1 MIKLETDLEQFV
13 VIAAFR
19 YALGRRSYA
28 VSLIAHWLI
37 KNWNEIHIND
47 QNIIIKEIQEALD
60 GDCAGMEMDKQ
71 EWRYVLQHAE
81 HQKQQEIK

>member
-13 VIAAFR
+13 VVAAFR

-37 KNWNEIHIND
+37 KNWNEISIND
-47 QNIIIKEIQEALD
+47 QNLIKREIQEAID
-60 GDCAGMEMDKQ
+60 GDCAGMEMDKA
-71 EWRYVLQHAE
+71 EWRNVLRCGE
-81 HQKQQEIK
+81 P

>member
-37 KNWNEIHIND
+37 KNWNEIGVND
-47 QNIIIKEIQEALD
+47 QNLIKKEIQESLD
-60 GDCAGMEMDKQ
+60 QDCAGMEMDRQQWKK
-71 EWRYVLQHAE
+71 VL
-81 HQKQQEIK
+81 KL

>member
-1 MIKLETDLEQFV
+1 MITLETDLEQFV

-37 KNWNEIHIND
+37 KNWNEISIND
-47 QNIIIKEIQEALD
+47 QNLIRREIQEALD
-60 GDCAGMEMDKQ
+60 HDCAGMEMDKE
-71 EWRYVLQHAE
+71 EWRKVLRQAGSP
-81 HQKQQEIK
+81 

>member
-28 VSLIAHWLI
+28 VSLISDWLI
-37 KNWNEIHIND
+37 KNWKEISIND
-47 QNIIIKEIQEALD
+47 QTLIKREIQEALD
-60 GDCAGMEMDKQ
+60 RDRAGMQMDRQDWEK
-71 EWRYVLQHAE
+71 VL
-81 HQKQQEIK
+81 KL

>member
-13 VIAAFR
+13 VVAAFR

-37 KNWNEIHIND
+37 KNWNEISIND
-47 QNIIIKEIQEALD
+47 RNLIVREIQEALD
-60 GDCAGMEMDKQ
+60 GDCAGMEMDRQ
-71 EWRYVLQHAE
+71 EWRAVLR
-81 HQKQQEIK
+81 QQEQP